1 VDETVIRQYR
11 QLLRQDFPHSGELE
25 HPSIFVEAVGENLI
39 HCGNTGNYMQLY
51 LEIQG
56 ERISRMTYLCSC
68 EPSANVA
75 VEALCGLAE
84 GKTLDEA
91 ASISRE
97 DLLLT
102 IGSQDEELGL
112 KSAGLIA
119 LLRQAIREFGHEGE
133 DAAARDAGLGS
144 DQISWD
150 KTLSS

>member
-1 VDETVIRQYR
+1 M
-11 QLLRQDFPHSGELE
+11 
-25 HPSIFVEAVGENLI
+25 

-51 LEIQG
+51 LVIQG

-84 GKTLDEA
+84 RKTLDEA

-112 KSAGLIA
+112 KSDGLIA